1 MLLTS
6 DNDLAQ
12 EAELTRMGL
21 YTIAKVFEVKLQYL
35 INKFN
40 ISEGKWLRLGRGSLR
55 NLHYKALKIFARG
68 FMIFIKEV

>member
-40 ISEGKWLRLGRGSLR
+40 VFVNGFGLVEGP
-55 NLHYKALKIFARG
+55 
-68 FMIFIKEV
+68 

>member
-40 ISEGKWLRLGRGSLR
+40 IFRLGRGSLR